1 MTKQGSHQPPPDPRR
16 AETVTSETAPVR
28 SGVPERIGRYHIKRV
43 IASGGM
49 GTVYEATQDN
59 PRRVVAVK
67 VMKQGIASKSALR
80 RFEYEGQILGR
91 LRHPGIA
98 QIYEAG
104 THVIEP
110 RAEYEP
116 RARSE
121 RITNR
126 ADQGSND
133 PNRDRNVAPPLVG
146 GADTNCDPGAP
157 GQMVPFSV
165 PYFAMEYIPN
175 AKLIT
180 TYADEKKLGTRQRME
195 LFAKV
200 CDAIHH
206 GHQKGIIHRDL
217 KPSNILVAADPAAP
231 PLTKGGRYNAAP
243 LDRGG
248 HGGVVKIIDFGVA
261 RCTDSDL
268 AVTTLQT
275 DVGQLIGTLQ
285 YMSPEQ
291 CEGDPHDIDTRS
303 DVYALGVVFYQLLC
317 GKLPYDVTHMAMH
330 QATRAIREL
339 HPTKLSTMDRT
350 LRGDVETIALK
361 ALEKE
366 RERRYQSAADFAHDI
381 HRYLNNQVIQARP
394 PSVIYQIRVFA
405 RRNKAAFGAIAAV
418 FVVLLV
424 GVIVSTSLYLKAE
437 RERGRA
443 VVAEQEQSRERELA
457 EQARIE
463 AEGVT
468 TFLSDMLAAVDPGQ
482 SGKDVSVRQVLDQA
496 SKSISEKF
504 TNNPLVEARLR
515 STIGKSYYGLGLY
528 DEAERHLPVAFE
540 MYRRL
545 LGEEHVETIRSMN
558 TLTYLYMHLGR
569 EDEALALNERAVE
582 QAHRALGE
590 ENAETLTALNLKGNL
605 MVPKGRE
612 EELLT
617 LRKYV
622 LEQRRRILGEEH
634 PDTLGAMNNLGLAY
648 LFTGRSSEWTSL
660 CEQITSIQRR
670 VMGDEHPTTLR
681 TMKALA
687 AAYLKDGRSQEA
699 VTLRER
705 ALAASRRVL
714 GEEHQTTLGEMTG
727 VAWFYAELDRFAEA
741 RALFEQA
748 LETYRRVYS
757 ERSVLT
763 AQALQFYA
771 HTLLTTGPV
780 ERRNQYAEEALGLAE
795 RACTLV
801 EKEDGGTMYKYTL
814 DTLALAQHLTGDTKK
829 AIETQ
834 LRFLALLPEEDYSRW
849 EYEGRLATY
858 YRAVGRVD
866 DALRM
871 ARQRLETLRR
881 LLERGGERPQVLN
894 DYARDLL
901 TIEARDLRDPASA
914 LPLAE
919 RACALAEER
928 GTYGRWNYLDT
939 LALAQHMTGDT
950 AKAIETQKRALDLLP
965 PEYHQQRKE
974 MEQRLAEY
982 ETGPAQRNPKDA
994 STP

>member
-1 MTKQGSHQPPPDPRR
+1 MARERPVDP
-16 AETVTSETAPVR
+16 APQHPSTETVDSMRTSAMLPD
-28 SGVPERIGRYHIKRV
+28 RIGRYHIKRV

-104 THVIEP
+104 THVP
-110 RAEYEP
+110 
-116 RARSE
+116 
-121 RITNR
+121 
-126 ADQGSND
+126 D
-133 PNRDRNVAPPLVG
+133 PSRDRE
-146 GADTNCDPGAP
+146 GAGA
-157 GQMVPFSV
+157 V

-180 TYADEKKLGTRQRME
+180 KYADEKKLGTRQRME

-217 KPSNILVAADPAAP
+217 KPGNILVDS
-231 PLTKGGRYNAAP
+231 TGQ
-243 LDRGG
+243 
-248 HGGVVKIIDFGVA
+248 VKIIDFGVA

-317 GKLPYDVTHMAMH
+317 GKLPYDVTRMAMH
-330 QATRAIREL
+330 QATRAIREQT
-339 HPTKLSTMDRT
+339 PTKLSTLDKT

-366 RERRYQSAADFAHDI
+366 RERRYQSAAEFGHDI
-381 HRYLNNQVIQARP
+381 HRYLSNQPIQARP

-418 FVVLLV
+418 FVVLLI
-424 GVIVSTSLYLKAE
+424 GVVVSTSMYLKSE

-457 EQARIE
+457 EQARVE

-468 TFLSDMLAAVDPGQ
+468 QFLSDMLAAVDPGQ
-482 SGKDVSVRQVLDQA
+482 SGKDVSVRQVLDKS
-496 SKSISEKF
+496 SKTIGEKF

-515 STIGKSYYGLGLY
+515 STIGKSYFGLGLY
-528 DEAERHLPVAFE
+528 DEAERHLQVAVE

-545 LGEEHVETIRSMN
+545 RGEEHVETIRSMN
-558 TLTYLYMHLGR
+558 TLTRLYWSQGR
-569 EDEALALNERAVE
+569 YDEALELNERTVE
-582 QAHRALGE
+582 KARHGLGE
-590 ENAETLTALNLKGNL
+590 DNAETLTGLRLKGAF
-605 MVPKGRE
+605 MHQTGHWE
-612 EELLT
+612 GLLT
-617 LRKYV
+617 LRKNL
-622 LEQRRRILGEEH
+622 LEQQRRTIGEEH
-634 PDTLGAMNNLGLAY
+634 LDTLNSMNTLAY
-648 LFTGRSSEWTSL
+648 SYYMTGRRNEAVSL
-660 CEQITSIQRR
+660 YVQTIAIMRR
-670 VMGDEHPTTLR
+670 VLGDEHPTTLG
-681 TMKALA
+681 TMLMLA
-687 AAYLKDGRSQEA
+687 WTYSVLGYSQEA
-699 VTLRER
+699 VSLQER
-705 ALAASRRVL
+705 VLVTSRRVL
-714 GEEHQTTLGEMTG
+714 GEEHPQTLTNMIHLA
-727 VAWFYAELDRFAEA
+727 VFYAKIDRFAEA
-741 RALFEQA
+741 RTLSEQA
-748 LETYRRVYS
+748 LETFRRVFG
-757 ERSVLT
+757 EQSVVT
-763 AQALQFYA
+763 AQAMLFYA
-771 HTLLTTGPV
+771 STLLATGPE
-780 ERRNQYAEEALGLAE
+780 ERRNENAEKALDLAE
-795 RACTLV
+795 RAGKVAKKDYGLCW
-801 EKEDGGTMYKYTL
+801 DIR
-814 DTLALAQHLTGDTKK
+814 DILAQAQHLTGDTEK
-829 AIETQ
+829 AIETHQ
-834 LRFLALLPEEDYSRW
+834 RTLALLPEEEATRY

-858 YRAVGRVD
+858 YRSVGRVD
-866 DALRM
+866 DAARL
-871 ARQRLETLRR
+871 ARQRLESLRR
-881 LLERGGERPQVLN
+881 LMERGGERPLVLN

-901 TIEARDLRDPASA
+901 TIEARDLRDPAAA

-939 LALAQHMTGDT
+939 LALAQHRTGDT
-950 AKAIETQKRALDLLP
+950 AKAIETQRRALGLIP
-965 PEYHQQRKE
+965 QEYHQQRKE
-974 MEQRLAEY
+974 MEERLAEY
-982 ETGPAQRNPKDA
+982 EAALAVQATSGRLPP
-994 STP
+994 